1 MAGRGG
7 LVSMSKFAGILK
19 MIVPKIVER
28 YMEER
33 DVSCGVAIERLY
45 NSKLYEALEDRETS
59 LWRLSPLLLCD
70 LLIEELE
77 TGKITWPEE
86 Q

>member
-1 MAGRGG
+1 
-7 LVSMSKFAGILK
+7 

-28 YMEER
+28 YMRE
-33 DVSCGVAIERLY
+33 CGVSWNIAVERLY

-70 LLIEELE
+70 LLIEESE
-77 TGKITWPEE
+77 TGEIIWPEE